1 MDIGQPKDFLTGMCM
16 YLQSLRQHA
25 PERLHTGPGF
35 LGNVLVVSSAHCRY
49 ISENELAL
57 ENNPPFLLSSAG
69 PDGTDWGE
77 LHHRPQCHHRGWRGC
92 GGRREDKTLHGAEG
106 SAGPIALLAGELH
119 RGVELLR
126 WPVGE

>member
-1 MDIGQPKDFLTGMCM
+1 MHVPSVATTTRSREATHGARFPRQRSGGEFS
-16 YLQSLRQHA
+16 SL
-25 PERLHTGPGF
+25 PLHLDT
-35 LGNVLVVSSAHCRY
+35 
-49 ISENELAL
+49 ELAL
-57 ENNPPFLLSSAG
+57 DNNPPFLLSSAG